1 MNRVVL
7 KVPEGSY
14 EVEGYRFPLIV
25 LALEVLKH
33 RAWHLLR
40 GEGFRD

>member
-7 KVPEGSY
+7 KVPTGSY
-14 EVEGYRFPLIV
+14 EVTDRRFPL
-25 LALEVLKH
+25 LALLLEVLKH
-33 RAWHLLR
+33 RTWHFLR